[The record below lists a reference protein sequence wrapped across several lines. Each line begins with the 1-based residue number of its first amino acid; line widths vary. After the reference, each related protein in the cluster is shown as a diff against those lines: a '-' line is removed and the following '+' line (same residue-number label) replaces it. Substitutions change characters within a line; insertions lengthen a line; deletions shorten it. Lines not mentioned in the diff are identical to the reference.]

1 MAPIKIR
8 LFCGELSTALPR
20 ARRLPQH
27 HKFDLPQAKYRLVTL
42 PRAYA
47 AYSGTS
53 IQSSQFNRAQ
63 VLLDRGADAAGKI
76 RGKILSLRPK
86 NCFQNTDT
94 CVNL

>member
-1 MAPIKIR
+1 MENYPLLR
-8 LFCGELSTALPR
+8 LVYAVYRNTT
-20 ARRLPQH
+20 
-27 HKFDLPQAKYRLVTL
+27 KFDLPQAKYRLFTL

-47 AYSGTS
+47 AYSGAYLLS
-53 IQSSQFNRAQ
+53 FQFNRAQ

-86 NCFQNTDT
+86 NCFQYTDT

>member
-1 MAPIKIR
+1 VENYPLLCLVHAVYR
-8 LFCGELSTALPR
+8 NTT
-20 ARRLPQH
+20 
-27 HKFDLPQAKYRLVTL
+27 KFDLPQAKYRLFTL

-47 AYSGTS
+47 AYSGIS
-53 IQSSQFNRAQ
+53 LLSFQFNRAQ